1 MMYKAPMTC
10 FHTFE
15 ADSSMAGIY
24 FADEREG
31 AHFLSA
37 VNFRLSKIQNRENRR
52 SVRPS
57 KSPQPESKY
66 QSGGPHLKPIREPA
80 EQTGS
85 GQKKKAKKKA
95 KKAPE
100 RPKITKADIGMPTN
114 FMHVKG
120 VKSTQAGMEM
130 VDNSSNVDEAVRE
143 LLSVSGLDASVL
155 RDPQKKKEIY
165 NFVEQNEVVPVVKKM
180 TVRRETMKPRRVP
193 APVMNNSNVLSNV
206 ASQPKTQ
213 QLQPIKEPS
222 TSVGGVPPPPPPP
235 PPPPSPPPLPPPPPA
250 ESTIH
255 TPPSIIEPEATKKEA
270 PTKQNV
276 RSKPGKY
283 MKLNKCSRK

>member
-1 MMYKAPMTC
+1 MDKRRQIWEQEVFNEMTYKAPMTC

-37 VNFRLSKIQNRENRR
+37 VNFRLSKIQNRESRR

-57 KSPQPESKY
+57 RSPQPESKF
-66 QSGGPHLKPIREPA
+66 QSGGPHLMPIKEPA
-80 EQTGS
+80 EPMME
-85 GQKKKAKKKA
+85 KKKAKKKA
-95 KKAPE
+95 KKAPDKP
-100 RPKITKADIGMPTN
+100 RITKADIGMPTN

-130 VDNSSNVDEAVRE
+130 VDNTSNVDEAVRE

-165 NFVEQNEVVPVVKKM
+165 NFVE
-180 TVRRETMKPRRVP
+180 
-193 APVMNNSNVLSNV
+193 
-206 ASQPKTQ
+206 
-213 QLQPIKEPS
+213 
-222 TSVGGVPPPPPPP
+222 
-235 PPPPSPPPLPPPPPA
+235 
-250 ESTIH
+250 
-255 TPPSIIEPEATKKEA
+255 
-270 PTKQNV
+270 
-276 RSKPGKY
+276 
-283 MKLNKCSRK
+283 